1 MCLREQKMK
10 KKRAKKD
17 NTMSRTTS
25 RQQSREQRT
34 EIPDKEE
41 TLLFWKE
48 PMRARLTPIIPDKV
62 LAVFNEMRMAEW
74 RWDELGDEEIE
85 SAVKSLHHGRQLE

>member
-1 MCLREQKMK
+1 
-10 KKRAKKD
+10 
-17 NTMSRTTS
+17 
-25 RQQSREQRT
+25 
-34 EIPDKEE
+34 
-41 TLLFWKE
+41 
-48 PMRARLTPIIPDKV
+48 MRARLTPIIPDKV